1 MQIRQIP
8 FRWRGRDAAPADRGQ
23 AHAGGPA
30 RDEPDGAP
38 WGDERQVAVWGQVSA
53 RTLYLVVMLNVAAG
67 FIFNTID
74 SSRYG
79 PCVTVFFAIAL
90 GSTAYAGWTAS
101 RKGVDVRA
109 PRATGRAQMV
119 VQCLVFGVVF
129 YVLNRFLLGYHQG
142 SSWPAATAAIAGYAL
157 GFGIAMRFLAA
168 WRRRQA
174 LRSLAET
181 DDDAPGAP
189 DPVP

>member
-8 FRWRGRDAAPADRGQ
+8 ARWPGRDAALTDRSQ
-23 AHAGGPA
+23 AHASGPG
-30 RDEPDGAP
+30 RDERDGAA

-109 PRATGRAQMV
+109 PRATGRAQLV

-129 YVLNRFLLGYHQG
+129 YVFNRFIAGNHNDDN
-142 SSWPAATAAIAGYAL
+142 WPAAAEAIASYAV
-157 GFGIAMRFLAA
+157 GFGIAMRFFAA

-174 LRSLAET
+174 LRSQEET
-181 DDDAPGAP
+181 DDDALDAP
-189 DPVP
+189 DPML